1 LITGG
6 LGHIGLLVAKYLA
19 VTAKA
24 KLVLTGRSVPPER
37 EQWDEYLRDHDED
50 DLVVQ
55 RIRQVKALENLG
67 AEVLV
72 AGADV
77 SSLEQMQAVIAQAT
91 LRFGTLH
98 GVIHA
103 AGILGEKLMMPVQE
117 TSPNE
122 CRAQFGAK
130 AQGLMVLDRLLCG
143 RELDFCILTSSL
155 SSVLG
160 GIGFST
166 YAASNLFM
174 DAFAHHHAQTGGLPW
189 TSINFGRW
197 EFAVETAGRAN
208 SAAAA
213 ASAAMTAEE
222 GVEAFRRI
230 LSADSAT
237 QFIVSTRDLTA
248 RIDEWKNPEISR
260 GADQSPAAE
269 PAIRGAI
276 SSGYSRP
283 NLANAYVAPTSD
295 LQRTIAAIWQEQLGI
310 GQIGLH
316 DNFFELG
323 GHSLL
328 ATQIISRIR
337 NAFSIEVPLRRVFE
351 SQTVAEMAAIVTD
364 IQVKRT
370 SEAELAQ
377 MMREVEA
384 MTEEEVLRRTDTLN
398 STIAKS

>member
-1 LITGG
+1 L
-6 LGHIGLLVAKYLA
+6 AKYLA

-24 KLVLTGRSVPPER
+24 KLVLTGRSVPPQR
-37 EQWDEYLRDHDED
+37 EHWDEYLRDHDEND
-50 DLVVQ
+50 PVVQ
-55 RIRQVKALENLG
+55 RIRQVKFMENLG
-67 AEVLV
+67 AEVLI

-103 AGILGEKLMMPVQE
+103 AGILGEKLMMPVQD
-117 TSPNE
+117 TSPDG

-130 AQGLMVLDRLLCG
+130 VQGLMVLDQLLCG
-143 RELDFCILTSSL
+143 KNLDFCIVTSSL

-160 GIGFST
+160 GLGFSS
-166 YAASNLFM
+166 YAAANLFM

-189 TSINFGRW
+189 TSINFDRW
-197 EFAVETAGRAN
+197 EFAGAANERTN

-213 ASAAMTAEE
+213 ARSAITAEE

-230 LSADSAT
+230 LSIDRPT
-237 QFIVSTRDLTA
+237 QIIVSTRDLTA
-248 RIDEWKNPEISR
+248 AIDKWKNPEVSLD
-260 GADQSPAAE
+260 ANPSSPAVSTICA
-269 PAIRGAI
+269 AI

-283 NLANAYVAPTSD
+283 NLANAYTAPAND
-295 LQRTIAAIWQEQLGI
+295 LQRTIAGIWQELLGI

-351 SQTVAEMAAIVTD
+351 SQTVAEMAAIITE
-364 IQVKRT
+364 IQVKRP

-384 MTEEEVLRRTDTLN
+384 MTEEEVQRRTDKLN
-398 STIAKS
+398 STIAKK